1 MEYENKEA
9 KKFVQW
15 FLLCSVIILLLTGTV
30 TTLVVRNYRAR
41 ENEAVTAM
49 LGIALKNDGSD
60 TEESRQEKF
69 QSACAF

>member
-15 FLLCSVIILLLTGTV
+15 FLLCSVIILLFTGTV

-49 LGIALKNDGSD
+49 LGIVLKTMAVTQRNPDRKKS
-60 TEESRQEKF
+60 